1 MQSRAMGFAEL
12 PMSGILMCELA
23 HCSLALCSEDAR
35 QE

>member
-1 MQSRAMGFAEL
+1 MQSHEMGFAEL

-23 HCSLALCSEDAR
+23 PCSKDAR